1 MLITEQFPIIDDL
14 LTRREI
20 KKAEVLIA
28 RYMRLDLNPDHRTKL
43 LILRARARLLGG
55 RVDDAVDDLQ
65 KAQALHPE
73 TLEAP
78 ETLELIGD
86 AHFARFELASVG
98 FADRHDTAKALE
110 AYEQILANYPNY
122 DNLGWILYQKGR
134 VLLTESR
141 VPEAI
146 TCFQQTLLNPSHVPA
161 LTAYCY
167 ERLGFIAFYE
177 ERVPKRAL
185 SFLTKAIDT
194 YPATEPRLWLA
205 QVHTLRSRVLR
216 EMHEYERAHE
226 AAETAIAV
234 AAAAGAEGKPGY
246 TDALL
251 TAAEI
256 AAELDG
262 REKDVINY
270 LQQFIQNSKKPLG
283 IDVTWSRVHE
293 MLGDAQWKC
302 GQAAA
307 ALASYQAALEF
318 NPYHPW
324 ELSLYYRISRC
335 HYQLKDYEKAIET
348 IERMLQAAAEDG
360 QSISDYRVYNILG
373 NAYFALKQYDQALQT
388 YKQALE
394 IAPPNAENLDKL
406 KQYYRFAE
414 ELSGAV

>member
-1 MLITEQFPIIDDL
+1 MLMIEQFHIIDDL

-28 RYMRLDLNPDHRTKL
+28 RYIRLDLTPRHRTQM

-55 RVDDAVDDLQ
+55 RVDDALDDLQ
-65 KAQALHPE
+65 KARTLHPE
-73 TLEAP
+73 TLEEP
-78 ETLELIGD
+78 ETLEIIGD
-86 AHFARFELASVG
+86 THFARFELASVG
-98 FADRHDTAKALE
+98 FADRQDTAKALE
-110 AYEQILANYPNY
+110 AYEQILANHPHY

-134 VLLTESR
+134 VLLTESQ
-141 VPEAI
+141 VQEAI

-185 SFLTKAIDT
+185 SFLTKAADT
-194 YPATEPRLWLA
+194 YPASEPRLWLA

-216 EMHEYERAHE
+216 EMHEYEQAHE
-226 AAETAIAV
+226 SAETAIAV
-234 AAAAGAEGKPGY
+234 ASAAGIEGKPGF

-256 AAELDG
+256 AAELEG
-262 REKDVINY
+262 HEKDVINY
-270 LQQFIQNSKKPLG
+270 LQQFLQNSKKPLG

-293 MLGDAQWKC
+293 MFGDAQWKT
-302 GQAAA
+302 GQAST

-335 HYQLKDYEKAIET
+335 HYQLRDYDKAIET
-348 IERMLQAAAEDG
+348 IERMLQAAADDG
-360 QSISDYRVYNILG
+360 QNINDYRVYNVLG
-373 NAYFALKQYDQALQT
+373 NAHFALKHYDQALQT

-414 ELSGAV
+414 ELSRAV

>member
-1 MLITEQFPIIDDL
+1 
-14 LTRREI
+14 
-20 KKAEVLIA
+20 
-28 RYMRLDLNPDHRTKL
+28 
-43 LILRARARLLGG
+43 
-55 RVDDAVDDLQ
+55 
-65 KAQALHPE
+65 
-73 TLEAP
+73 
-78 ETLELIGD
+78 
-86 AHFARFELASVG
+86 
-98 FADRHDTAKALE
+98 
-110 AYEQILANYPNY
+110 
-122 DNLGWILYQKGR
+122 
-134 VLLTESR
+134 
-141 VPEAI
+141 
-146 TCFQQTLLNPSHVPA
+146 
-161 LTAYCY
+161 
-167 ERLGFIAFYE
+167 
-177 ERVPKRAL
+177 
-185 SFLTKAIDT
+185 
-194 YPATEPRLWLA
+194 
-205 QVHTLRSRVLR
+205 
-216 EMHEYERAHE
+216 RAHE

-270 LQQFIQNSKKPLG
+270 LKQFIQNSKKPLG

-360 QSISDYRVYNILG
+360 QSISDYRIYNILG
-373 NAYFALKQYDQALQT
+373 NAYFALKQYDQALKT